1 MPAPGGRLSIIAEVP
16 PSGHTRSKKS
26 LRFGAYNSRIMSD
39 NYDRSR
45 AAECLERANR
55 TNNRADK
62 LAWLQLTEC
71 WLVLDQL
78 LADGGILHTAPEPL
92 SNGNAV
98 HLSVPHAGT

>member
-1 MPAPGGRLSIIAEVP
+1 MP
-16 PSGHTRSKKS
+16 
-26 LRFGAYNSRIMSD
+26 D

-78 LADGGILHTAPEPL
+78 LADSTILGAAPEPL
-92 SNGNAV
+92 SNGNTA
-98 HLSVPHAGT
+98 HLSVPHTGT